1 MNSLRRYFTDLTNFH
16 PNARRFML
24 FTIIATFTQSIYGL
38 VFNLFILELGYTREF
53 IGTLESLPAF
63 VIAALAVPLALLCSN
78 ISLKKTLVFSTALGF
93 AAATGAVLFPARIPL
108 MACRFFSGVA
118 GSLSSIAVLPF
129 LARHST
135 ESERNRLFSAQFSF
149 SMVSSFAGSLLGGQI
164 TRLAVK
170 YLAGGVESAAAYR
183 VTLLA
188 SVALMALMFIPLV
201 RIKDE
206 PAAGRAE
213 AKADLSKI
221 DFNKLMW
228 VLAPQVI
235 IGLGAGMVIPYLNL
249 FFKTSFPMSIG
260 NLGAVMALMPLSMA
274 VGGFLGPYFVKK
286 MGHIQAMILFQALS
300 IPFLATVGFSGVLW
314 ATVLAAFL
322 RTMLMNASWPLYS
335 VFMLGRFDKKDHAMV
350 SAIYAM
356 AWNLLWSLGA
366 RMSGTMQMEFG
377 WTVPFLGT
385 IICYATATLI
395 LSRKFLR
402 EEVKKTAAAVPAP
415 INKAME

>member
-1 MNSLRRYFTDLTNFH
+1 MNSLRQYFSGLTGFQ

-24 FTIIATFTQSIYGL
+24 FTVIATFTQSIYGL
-38 VFNLFILELGYTREF
+38 VFNLFMLELGYTMEF

-63 VIAALAVPLALLCSN
+63 VIAALAVPLALLCSKVP
-78 ISLKKTLVFSTALGF
+78 LKKMLVLSTALGF
-93 AAATGAVLFPARIPL
+93 AAAAGAVFFPSKTPL
-108 MACRFFSGVA
+108 MAFRFLAGVA

-129 LARHST
+129 LARHSS
-135 ESERNRLFSAQFSF
+135 ESERNRLFSMQFSF
-149 SMVSSFAGSLLGGQI
+149 AMVAAFAGSLLGGQI
-164 TRLAVK
+164 TRLAVH
-170 YLAGGVESAAAYR
+170 YLAGGVESADAYK
-183 VTLLA
+183 VTLFA
-188 SVALMALMFIPLV
+188 SVGLMALMFIPLM

-206 PAAGRAE
+206 PAAAGE
-213 AKADLSKI
+213 EQKTDFSKI
-221 DFNKLMW
+221 DFKVLLW

-249 FFKTSFPMSIG
+249 FFKTSFPLSIG
-260 NLGAVMALMPLSMA
+260 KLGAVMALMPLSMA
-274 VGGFLGPYFVKK
+274 VGGFVGPYFVKK

-335 VFMLGRFDKKDHAMV
+335 VFMLSRFDKKSHAMV
-350 SAIYAM
+350 SAMYAT

-385 IICYATATLI
+385 IVCYATATLI
-395 LSRKFLR
+395 LSRRFLR
-402 EEVKKTAAAVPAP
+402 EETKKLASAVPPPLTEA
-415 INKAME
+415 